1 MGNQIH
7 TVVAIS
13 RQMASGGSYIGYL
26 LAKKLMFKYIDRE
39 VLRQAAQELGT
50 DVSRLA
56 PYDERCSGIVSKILN
71 GFSFGASEGTC
82 VPPFQMP
89 VYNKELYALE
99 CKIMNQIV
107 DESDAV
113 IIGRGGFY
121 ALRERPNMIRVFIHA
136 PVNFRVKRLMK
147 ARNIIERE
155 ARLIVDD
162 SDQKRTRFIRD
173 MVGVNWTDAKNYHLC
188 IDSSVID
195 FDLSVELI
203 IKVVKK
209 FSEI

>member
-1 MGNQIH
+1 MGDKTH

-26 LAKKLMFKYIDRE
+26 IAKKLMFKYIDRE
-39 VLRQAAQELGT
+39 VLRLAAKELGT
-50 DVSRLA
+50 DVNQLA
-56 PYDERCSGIVSKILN
+56 PYDEKCSGIISKILN

-82 VPPFQMP
+82 VPPFQTP
-89 VYNKELYALE
+89 VYDKELFTLE
-99 CKIMNQIV
+99 CRIMNQVV
-107 DESDAV
+107 DQYDAV

-121 ALRERPNMIRVFIHA
+121 VLRERPKVIRVFIHA
-136 PVNFRVKRLMK
+136 PVDFRVKRLMK
-147 ARNIIERE
+147 VRNINERE
-155 ARLIVDD
+155 ARTMVDD
-162 SDQKRTRFIRD
+162 SDQRRARFMRD

-203 IKVVKK
+203 MKVVNKLL
-209 FSEI
+209 